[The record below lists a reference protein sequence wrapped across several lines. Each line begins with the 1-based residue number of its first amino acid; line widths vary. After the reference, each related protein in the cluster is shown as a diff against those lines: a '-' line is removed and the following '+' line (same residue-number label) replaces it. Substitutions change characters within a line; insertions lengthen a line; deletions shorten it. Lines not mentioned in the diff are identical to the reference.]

1 MLILITVWGLSVS
14 SIVVG
19 LLVWMLRLTGENVF
33 PVLDI
38 YASFFIQ
45 YRYWLVSLFNI
56 SVPLELLIALPLFLV
71 VIIPTKTT

>member
-1 MLILITVWGLSVS
+1 MNA
-14 SIVVG
+14 
-19 LLVWMLRLTGENVF
+19 RLTGENVF

-38 YASFFIQ
+38 YVSFVIQ